1 MHKKKKQKHT
11 SNHAAQK
18 QANTSLTNQPKPI
31 QVQHTQQKEKNK
43 INLTTVYQILEIDVV
58 GYLFKLKIKTMKRIN
73 QISQEL
79 SSFNKEH
86 LLKEHQAKISN
97 PPTNTS

>member
-31 QVQHTQQKEKNK
+31 QVQPTQQKEENK
-43 INLTTVYQILEIDVV
+43 INLTTVYQIL
-58 GYLFKLKIKTMKRIN
+58 
-73 QISQEL
+73 
-79 SSFNKEH
+79 
-86 LLKEHQAKISN
+86 
-97 PPTNTS
+97 